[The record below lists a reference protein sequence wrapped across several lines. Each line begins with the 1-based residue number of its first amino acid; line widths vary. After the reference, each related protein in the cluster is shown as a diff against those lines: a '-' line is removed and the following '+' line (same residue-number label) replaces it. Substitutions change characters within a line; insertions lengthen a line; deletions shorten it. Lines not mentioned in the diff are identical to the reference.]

1 MRCFVDNA
9 SEISHRIPS
18 LQSMSLREVTV
29 IPYIGP
35 EIVEALRARQSFP
48 ELALPVLPKR
58 SAARQNT
65 SEPTPFPHML
75 SSLRH
80 SNALVAVMG
89 LVTRW
94 LL

>member
-1 MRCFVDNA
+1 M
-9 SEISHRIPS
+9 
-18 LQSMSLREVTV
+18 
-29 IPYIGP
+29 IPYIGQ
-35 EIVEALRARQSFP
+35 EIVEALRARSSLP
-48 ELALPVLPKR
+48 DLALPVLPKR

-65 SEPTPFPHML
+65 NEPISFPHVL
-75 SSLRH
+75 SNLRH

>member
-1 MRCFVDNA
+1 
-9 SEISHRIPS
+9 
-18 LQSMSLREVTV
+18 V

-35 EIVEALRARQSFP
+35 EIVEALRASHSLP
-48 ELALPVLPKR
+48 DLALPVLPKR

-65 SEPTPFPHML
+65 NELIPFPHLL
-75 SSLRH
+75 SDLRH